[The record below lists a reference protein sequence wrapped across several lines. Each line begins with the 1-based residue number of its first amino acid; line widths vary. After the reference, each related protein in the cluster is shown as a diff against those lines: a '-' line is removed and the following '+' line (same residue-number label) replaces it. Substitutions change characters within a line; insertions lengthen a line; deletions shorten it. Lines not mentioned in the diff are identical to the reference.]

1 MMLKPS
7 NIAAFALLA
16 AIAANTVLAADTVA
30 QQANQPLATVNGIAI
45 PQSRLDL
52 RVKAAE
58 QQGQAVNPEQ
68 RKMLR
73 ENLINF
79 EVLAQQAAKDGLD
92 QHEEIAEQLFLAR
105 QKVLVQA
112 YLQGYV
118 KAHPITE
125 PAIKQEYENY
135 KQQMSKMK
143 EYKLAHILVATE
155 AEAQAI
161 VASLKKKKATFE
173 KLAKEKSNDP
183 GSKNKGGDL
192 GWMNPADVVPE
203 FAQAVMGMTHGDV
216 SDPVRTRFGWHV
228 IRLDDSRP
236 LKVATFEE
244 LRAQIEGKLQNELI
258 EAQVKKLRADATIQ

>member
-16 AIAANTVLAADTVA
+16 AIAANTVNAADTVA
-30 QQANQPLATVNGIAI
+30 QQANLPLATVNGVAI
-45 PQSRLDL
+45 PQTRLDS

-58 QQGQAVNPEQ
+58 QQGQAVSPEQ
-68 RKMLR
+68 RKLLR
-73 ENLINF
+73 DNLINF

-92 QHEEIAEQLFLAR
+92 QREEIAEQLLLAR

-118 KAHPITE
+118 KAHPISQE
-125 PAIKQEYENY
+125 ALKKEYEAY

-143 EYKLAHILVATE
+143 EYKLAHILVASE

-161 VASLKKKKATFE
+161 VASLKKKGKFE

-183 GSKNKGGDL
+183 GSKNNGGDL

-203 FAQAVMGMTHGDV
+203 FAQAVMGMTHGDI
-216 SDPVRTRFGWHV
+216 SDPVKTRFGWHI

-244 LRAQIEGKLQNELI
+244 LSAQIEGKLQNELV